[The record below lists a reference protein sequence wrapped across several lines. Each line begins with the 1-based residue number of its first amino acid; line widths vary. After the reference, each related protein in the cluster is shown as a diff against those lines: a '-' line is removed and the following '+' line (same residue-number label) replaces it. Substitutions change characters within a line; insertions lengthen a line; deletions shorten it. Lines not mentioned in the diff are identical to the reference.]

1 MPLNFSAAH
10 SSRITKRTSK
20 PPSSRRSA
28 TSPFAS
34 FTQRKPVQQS
44 KSKPESSQLDDEDLF
59 DERLN
64 DLGLVTSLATDHSF
78 SNVVEIVEYATS
90 HIFDPLPERGGF
102 NSVRIAEIL
111 NFRQSLPK
119 LVTVAH
125 VHALSKSPT
134 ATEKEISDL
143 IKANI
148 LRKISIPGR
157 GTGGST
163 IGEALILLKDLEEML
178 QRAEAISDALKHKF
192 MTYLRTHPYTSPI
205 SPISF
210 SLSDLHSLK
219 RAGFLTLASQP
230 FTSTPHSSTIP
241 PTPSISIPTIS
252 RAASGSL
259 AAVGGSG
266 AVIEAGGSLSLR
278 RESSSDAS
286 AASTTDLQLS
296 LPNTGPY
303 LRLLSTA
310 RAHLVALVQK
320 SRFRETPVY
329 LLRERWDGGVA
340 AEESVVG
347 RERRAGRGEFAGVL
361 PARTRKWK
369 GCWGM
374 GFEWVMEEAVGGGG
388 VELFET
394 GSVGRG
400 VRTTC

>member
-20 PPSSRRSA
+20 PPSLKRSA
-28 TSPFAS
+28 TSPFTS
-34 FTQRKPVQQS
+34 FTQRKPVQRS
-44 KSKPESSQLDDEDLF
+44 KTKPEYAQHEEDLF
-59 DERLN
+59 DERLD
-64 DLGLVTSLATDHSF
+64 DLGLVTTLATDHSF

-90 HIFDPLPERGGF
+90 HMFDPLPERGGF

-134 ATEKEISDL
+134 ATEKEMSDL
-143 IKANI
+143 IKANV

-163 IGEALILLKDLEEML
+163 IGEALVLLKDLEAILHRSET
-178 QRAEAISDALKHKF
+178 ISDALKEKF
-192 MTYLRTHPYTSPI
+192 MTYLRTHPYSSPI
-205 SPISF
+205 SAIFF
-210 SLSDLHSLK
+210 SIADLHSLK
-219 RAGFLTLASQP
+219 RTGFLTLATQPLKSTPPSNITPTP
-230 FTSTPHSSTIP
+230 FTS
-241 PTPSISIPTIS
+241 ISTIS

-266 AVIEAGGSLSLR
+266 AVIEAGGSLGLR
-278 RESSSDAS
+278 RESSDSS
-286 AASTTDLQLS
+286 TPTTDLQLS
-296 LPNTGPY
+296 LPNTGPF

-310 RAHLVALVQK
+310 RTHLVSLIQK
-320 SRFRETPVY
+320 SRFRETPLY

-340 AEESVVG
+340 SEEG
-347 RERRAGRGEFAGVL
+347 AGGEKRARGEFAGIL

-369 GCWGM
+369 MYWGLR
-374 GFEWVMEEAVGGGG
+374 FEWVLEEAVGSGL

-400 VRTTC
+400 VRLTS